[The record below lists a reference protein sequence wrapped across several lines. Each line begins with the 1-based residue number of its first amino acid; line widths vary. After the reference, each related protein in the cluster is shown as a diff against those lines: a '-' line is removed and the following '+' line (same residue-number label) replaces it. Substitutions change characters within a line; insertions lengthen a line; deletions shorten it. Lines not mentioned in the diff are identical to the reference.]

1 MIKKFVKKPRYINA
15 VQWTGD
21 NTEEVQ
27 NFIGETCKVIE
38 HVTFDDYYHMKGRK
52 VTKILECKN
61 PLPLRYES
69 DEINLEDTTITCY
82 VNDWVVF
89 DNEKNFYFVMS
100 NKEIESSYNDITT
113 IL

>member
-27 NFIGETCKVIE
+27 NFIGETCKIVK
-38 HVTFDDYYHMKGRK
+38 HTVFDDYYNMTGEK
-52 VTKILECKN
+52 VIKKLECKN

-69 DEINLEDTTITCY
+69 DEFNLEDTTIECY
-82 VNDWVVF
+82 MNEWVVF
-89 DNEKNFYFVMS
+89 DIERNFYFVMS
-100 NKEIESSYNDITT
+100 NAEIESSYNDITT